1 MASIAPPRAA
11 RSGRAEHRAA
21 VERRADGFRRAR
33 GTLRGAFLCALP
45 WLASVLLAPG
55 CRTSAPPPPNVLLVS
70 IDSLRADH
78 LGAYGHANDTSP
90 TIDAL
95 AREGALFETAISS
108 APWTIPAHATMLSG
122 LPPEVHGVTSYQRSL
137 APEAITLAEVLR
149 DAGWTTA
156 AFVSGPT
163 VMAQYGFAQG
173 FASYDESMVEPDRHK
188 SARGQTS
195 PGLVKLVDGFLRRWN
210 DDGRKAP
217 FFVFLH
223 MWDVHYD
230 YAPPPPYDRMFDPDY
245 RGDVTADDFTRNA
258 RINAKMDPRDLAHV
272 RALYDGEIRYTDDHL
287 GRIVATLRALDV
299 LDDTIVVVTSDH
311 GEEFFEHGLKGHGV
325 ALYDEV
331 IRIPLVVRWPA
342 RIAGGQRVREQVR
355 LGDLAPTILG
365 LAGVP
370 APAGFAAPELRT
382 PDRALDVSPWITAND
397 GTERPA
403 LPAFSQTLIGL
414 RHESVRTQGAKLIRR
429 ENPQSGKT
437 RTMLY
442 DLEADPLEKTDLAP
456 RKPRPAFGPALQVML
471 AEWRAET
478 GRQKELATKLVPAR
492 EQEERLRAL
501 GYIE

>member
-1 MASIAPPRAA
+1 
-11 RSGRAEHRAA
+11 
-21 VERRADGFRRAR
+21 
-33 GTLRGAFLCALP
+33 
-45 WLASVLLAPG
+45 
-55 CRTSAPPPPNVLLVS
+55 VLLVS

-78 LGAYGHANDTSP
+78 LGSYGHRNDTSP

-95 AREGALFETAISS
+95 AREGALFEAAISS

-122 LPPEVHGVTSYQRSL
+122 LPPEVHGVTSYRRRL

-149 DAGWTTA
+149 DAGYATA

-163 VMAQYGFAQG
+163 VMAQHGFDQG
-173 FASYDESMVEPDRHK
+173 FASYDESMVEPDRRK

-195 PGLVKLVDGFLRRWN
+195 PGLVTLVDGFLHRWS
-210 DDGRKAP
+210 DDGRRAP

-245 RGDVTADDFTRNA
+245 QGDMTADDFTRNT
-258 RINAKMDPRDLAHV
+258 RITAKMDPRDLAHV
-272 RALYDGEIRYTDDHL
+272 RALYDGEIRCTDDHL
-287 GRIVATLRALDV
+287 GRIVATLRALDA
-299 LDDTIVVVTSDH
+299 LDDTIVVVTADH

-325 ALYDEV
+325 ALHDEV
-331 IRIPLVVRWPA
+331 IRIPLVVRWPR
-342 RIAGGQRVREQVR
+342 RIAAGQRVSEQVR

-370 APAGFAAPELRT
+370 SPPGFAAPQLGE
-382 PDRALDVSPWITAND
+382 PNRALDVTSWITSRDA
-397 GTERPA
+397 GACPA

-414 RHESVRTQGAKLIRR
+414 RHESVRTPTAKLIRR
-429 ENPQSGKT
+429 ENPKSGKT

-442 DLEADPLEKTDLAP
+442 DLEADPREKTDLAP
-456 RKPRPAFGPALQVML
+456 LEPRLAFAPALQAML

-478 GRQKELATKLVPAR
+478 GRQTALSTKLVPAR
-492 EQEERLRAL
+492 AQEERLRAL
-501 GYIE
+501 GYVE